1 MGIVERKERQ
11 KESLR
16 QEILDS
22 AREILLAEGYVKLSM
37 RSIAKRIEYSPTTI
51 YLYFK
56 NKDEILFHL
65 CEEALERQFEA
76 VNAAAGNE
84 TSPLLRL
91 RAILRAYIDFGL
103 SEPDRYQ
110 ITYMTDISPYVSVTS
125 ILNEGSF
132 GNKLLELVRRQL
144 NDVLA
149 ESGSTLDPESVFQAL
164 WAHCH
169 GIVSLLITCPDFPW
183 VERNKLIETNVDISL
198 RGLLS

>member
-1 MGIVERKERQ
+1 MGIIERKERQ

-16 QEILDS
+16 QEILDA
-22 AREILLAEGYVKLSM
+22 AREILLAEGYAKLSM

-65 CEEALERQFEA
+65 CEEALERQFE
-76 VNAAAGNE
+76 VMNAAAGNE
-84 TSPLLRL
+84 SSPLLRL
-91 RAILRAYIDFGL
+91 RATLRAYIDFGL

-132 GNKLLELVRRQL
+132 GNKLLELVRHQL
-144 NDVLA
+144 HDVLA
-149 ESGSTLDPESVFQAL
+149 ESGSTLDPESLFQVL
-164 WAHCH
+164 WAHSH

-183 VERNKLIETNVDISL
+183 VERDKLIETSIDVSL
-198 RGLLS
+198 KGLLR

>member
-1 MGIVERKERQ
+1 MGIVERRERQ

-16 QEILDS
+16 QDILDA
-22 AREILLAEGYVKLSM
+22 AREILLAEGYAKLSM
-37 RSIAKRIEYSPTTI
+37 RGIAKRIEYSPTTI

-65 CEEALERQFEA
+65 CEEALERQFDA
-76 VNAAAGNE
+76 MNAAAGNE
-84 TSPLLRL
+84 SSPLPRL
-91 RAILRAYIDFGL
+91 RATLRAYIDFGL

-125 ILNEGSF
+125 VLQEGSF

-144 NDVLA
+144 HDVLV
-149 ESGSTLDPESVFQAL
+149 ESGSALDPESVFQAL

-169 GIVSLLITCPDFPW
+169 GMVSLFITCPDFPW
-183 VERNKLIETNVDISL
+183 VERDTLIETTIDISL
-198 RGLLS
+198 KGVVP